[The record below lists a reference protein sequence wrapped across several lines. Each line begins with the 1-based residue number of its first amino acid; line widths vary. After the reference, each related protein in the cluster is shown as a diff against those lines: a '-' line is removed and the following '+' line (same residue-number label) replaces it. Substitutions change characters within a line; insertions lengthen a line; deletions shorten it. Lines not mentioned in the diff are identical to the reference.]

1 MSQFELQKW
10 QMANNDN
17 TLALDF
23 PGLKDTGVVIDTSG
37 VSGDWANAI
46 YKKYGCTVYIF
57 EPARRYFAGLKKRFD
72 GIDKIV
78 LKKAMLS
85 NRTEKGEMFLKEEA
99 SSSHQEVSQIKEEI
113 DLLDI
118 SEFRRI
124 EQLGVI
130 DVLRLN
136 VNGEEYNIFER
147 MFEKMIHKKIK
158 YIMVQFTPYI
168 EDAFEKR
175 DSIRKRLKKTHNEI
189 YNYEFVWELWKL
201 KE

>member
-1 MSQFELQKW
+1 
-10 QMANNDN
+10 
-17 TLALDF
+17 
-23 PGLKDTGVVIDTSG
+23 
-37 VSGDWANAI
+37 
-46 YKKYGCTVYIF
+46 
-57 EPARRYFAGLKKRFD
+57 
-72 GIDKIV
+72 
-78 LKKAMLS
+78 
-85 NRTEKGEMFLKEEA
+85 
-99 SSSHQEVSQIKEEI
+99 
-113 DLLDI
+113 LDI